1 MKLFDIGTEID
12 NARVMLD
19 HADNLLILFNES
31 MDREL
36 DVLKEGDCW
45 ARYVHKRSPLLRSLL
60 DAIQGQVGEAMAM
73 LAALSDSVNDEWRE
87 EKPKAAE
94 VSQEQ
99 TGSKQEANKS

>member
-19 HADNLLILFNES
+19 HADNLLILFNET

-73 LAALSDSVNDEWRE
+73 LAALSDSVSDEWRE

-94 VSQEQ
+94 VSQGQ
-99 TGSKQEANKS
+99 TGRKKEANES